1 MSVSRHRSND
11 IVSGLLHLFGAG
23 LAIGVM
29 VVLIVLGASRD
40 AWHVVGFT
48 LYGVGLILLYTASA
62 SYHLVPD
69 RFVRIKRWT
78 QRFDH
83 AMIYVLI
90 AATYT
95 PVTFIALSGGW
106 RWSIFGVVWGI
117 AVVGVILK
125 LCAMRVSGAVSSL
138 IYLSMG
144 WLIVIAIRPLMANM
158 GAAELWLLAAGGLAY
173 TLGVV
178 FFELENHVP
187 QRKYFWMHEIFHVF
201 VLAGSALHAMVM
213 FML

>member
-1 MSVSRHRSND
+1 
-11 IVSGLLHLFGAG
+11 
-23 LAIGVM
+23 M

-40 AWHVVGFT
+40 AWHVVGYT
-48 LYGVGLILLYTASA
+48 LYGVGLVLLYGASA
-62 SYHLVPD
+62 SYHLVPE
-69 RFVRIKRWT
+69 RFTRLKQWT

-83 AMIYVLI
+83 AMIYILI

-117 AVVGVILK
+117 AIVGMVLK
-125 LCAMRVSGAVSSL
+125 LCAVRVPGIVSSL
-138 IYLSMG
+138 MYLLMG
-144 WLIVIAIRPLMANM
+144 WLILIALKPLMVTMNAN
-158 GAAELWLLAAGGLAY
+158 ELWLLAAGGIAY

-201 VLAGSALHAMVM
+201 VLAGSALHAVVM
-213 FML
+213 FLI